1 MQTKPPLH
9 KLQPVK
15 PLTHFLLVLSVQ
27 VPILDFYFKSY
38 GKLMD
43 YRFEYYPGPVG
54 QLRIKK
60 AKDQQTFI
68 KLVDQILTAKKDDP
82 TADTSEL
89 EKQIDH
95 LVYKLYQLTY
105 NEVKIIDPEFAL
117 TEQEYLDLP

>member
-1 MQTKPPLH
+1 MFLFKNLLS
-9 KLQPVK
+9 KLQG
-15 PLTHFLLVLSVQ
+15 
-27 VPILDFYFKSY
+27 DFYEPSSIF
-38 GKLMD
+38 M
-43 YRFEYYPGPVG
+43 
-54 QLRIKK
+54 
-60 AKDQQTFI
+60 KDFPIPNATESQRTAI
-68 KLVDQILTAKKDDP
+68 EKLVQKCLAAKKDDP